1 MITIVSDSDVALCGE
16 AIREQLALQGAEAA
30 HLAIDEAALKPCY
43 GCGGCETKSF
53 RRCVFRDGADRILP
67 YIAQSETLVIVTPVV
82 YGGYSY
88 QAKLIVDKLA
98 LLGDLH
104 YYVKNKELV
113 KGLGPGNY
121 FVIGVSDACDDAE
134 AEAFDFLVRETLK
147 LTGWQGKAI
156 ITQKVCDAAMIARE
170 VIGL

>member
-1 MITIVSDSDVALCGE
+1 MITIVSDSDAALCGE
-16 AIREQLALQGAEAA
+16 SIREQLARLGAQAT
-30 HLAIDEAALKPCY
+30 HLTLDEAALKPCY

-53 RRCVFRDGADRILP
+53 RRCVFRDDADRVLP
-67 YIAQSETLVIVTPVV
+67 YIAQSETLVIITPVV

-104 YYVKNKELV
+104 YYVKNGELV

-121 FVIGVSDACDDAE
+121 FVIGISDACDEADAE
-134 AEAFDFLVRETLK
+134 AFEFLVRETHRI
-147 LTGWQGKAI
+147 TGWHGKTI
-156 ITQKVCDAAMIARE
+156 ITPQACDAGMIARE
-170 VIGL
+170 VLGA